1 MPWLLRNAHKASC
14 LDFWRSSQGL
24 FVRLDFC
31 YDLTRLTDLTF
42 GMAHK
47 ACSFALTFAMTS
59 QDLRRHYHF
68 RSDFCL
74 GSQGLY
80 VHLDFCHDSQN
91 WLISKSPWLAS
102 GWSLMTSDLGECLLM
117 LISTLLAWYGLVWV
131 SKASWNSSKATP
143 KWFYHEFIKI
153 QLIGDY

>member
-31 YDLTRLTDLTF
+31 YDLTRLTDLTV

-91 WLISKSPWLAS
+91 WSISKSPWLAS

-117 LISTLLAWYGLVWV
+117 LISTLPLSEGGILCNSKFV
-131 SKASWNSSKATP
+131 SKECKLR
-143 KWFYHEFIKI
+143 
-153 QLIGDY
+153 QLQWLR

>member
-31 YDLTRLTDLTF
+31 HDLTRLTDLTF

-59 QDLRRHYHF
+59 QDLQRHYHF

-117 LISTLLAWYGLVWV
+117 LISTVATWPHP
-131 SKASWNSSKATP
+131 SWDPSCSSSS
-143 KWFYHEFIKI
+143 
-153 QLIGDY
+153 